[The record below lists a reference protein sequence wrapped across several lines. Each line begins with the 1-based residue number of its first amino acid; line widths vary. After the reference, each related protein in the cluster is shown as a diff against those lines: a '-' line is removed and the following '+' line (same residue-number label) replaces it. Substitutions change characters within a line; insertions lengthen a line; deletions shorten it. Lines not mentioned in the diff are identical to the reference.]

1 VTANNLPPNDPG
13 KIDFAAFFA
22 VMRRYK
28 YLVVATGI
36 GCAVIA
42 AIIAFLTV
50 PVFRAEMAIT
60 EATHDELTGG
70 AGQLGSQLGGI
81 ASLVGMNLGP
91 QGVKSRE
98 YQGVLRSRDVV
109 EEFVKRYDLLP
120 KLYPPPAIPRSLWF
134 GVKKFQGSVLS
145 IRDDKRSGLT
155 IVDINWTDP
164 VIAARWA
171 NDFVA
176 LANEVLSMRAVN
188 EAKASIDY
196 LNDQIAHTSDLEMH
210 RVMYNLIENETKT
223 LTLAH
228 AAPEYAFTVVD
239 RATPPEQ
246 RSSPHRTLMTG
257 FGFLLGLLLGALMAL
272 WRNSKVTARQYARD
286 NNGH

>member
-1 VTANNLPPNDPG
+1 VIANDLPSSDQG
-13 KIDFAAFFA
+13 KIDLGAFFA
-22 VMRRYK
+22 VVRKYK
-28 YLVVATGI
+28 YLVIATGI
-36 GCAVIA
+36 VCAAIA
-42 AIIAFLTV
+42 AAIAFLTE
-50 PVFRAEMAIT
+50 PIFRAEASIT
-60 EATHDELTGG
+60 EATHEELTNG
-70 AGQLGSQLGGI
+70 AGQLSSQLGGI

-91 QGVKSRE
+91 QGIKSRE
-98 YQGVLRSRDVV
+98 YQGVLRSRAVAQ
-109 EEFVKRYDLLP
+109 EFVKRYDLLP
-120 KLYPPPAIPRSLWF
+120 QLYPPPAKPHTLWF
-134 GVKKFQGSVLS
+134 GVRKFQSSVLS

-196 LNDQIAHTSDLEMH
+196 LNEQVAHTSDLEMH

-228 AAPEYAFTVVD
+228 ASPEFAFTVVD
-239 RATPPEQ
+239 RATPPEL
-246 RSSPHRTLMTG
+246 RSSPHRTLMTA
-257 FGFLLGLLLGALMAL
+257 FGLVLGLLLGSLMAM
-272 WRNSKVTARQYARD
+272 WRDSRAR
-286 NNGH
+286 N